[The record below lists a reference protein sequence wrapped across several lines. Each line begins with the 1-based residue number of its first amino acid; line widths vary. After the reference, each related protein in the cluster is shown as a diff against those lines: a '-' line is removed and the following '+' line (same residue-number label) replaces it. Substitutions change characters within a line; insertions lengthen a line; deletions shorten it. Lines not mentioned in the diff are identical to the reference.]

1 MKKYRNSTR
10 KEANCIVCNKEFSFW
25 PKQSRGLF
33 CSNKCCGTHKVQKVF
48 CEDSFLSACA
58 KKYLKEE
65 YFTYEC
71 SICGISDWLGMPLT
85 LQIDHIN
92 GNNRDN
98 RFDNLRLLCANCHT
112 QTDTWGNP
120 NRKK

>member
-1 MKKYRNSTR
+1 
-10 KEANCIVCNKEFSFW
+10 
-25 PKQSRGLF
+25 
-33 CSNKCCGTHKVQKVF
+33 
-48 CEDSFLSACA
+48 
-58 KKYLKEE
+58 
-65 YFTYEC
+65 
-71 SICGISDWLGMPLT
+71 MPLT

>member
-1 MKKYRNSTR
+1 MLSKFTEDTS
-10 KEANCIVCNKEFSFW
+10 I
-25 PKQSRGLF
+25 G
-33 CSNKCCGTHKVQKVF
+33 GVQR
-48 CEDSFLSACA
+48 
-58 KKYLKEE
+58 KYLKEE

-71 SICGISDWLGMPLT
+71 STCGISEWLGKPLT

-98 RFDNLRLLCANCHT
+98 RLDNLRLLCANCHT

-120 NRKK
+120 NRKKCIPE

>member
-1 MKKYRNSTR
+1 MST
-10 KEANCIVCNKEFSFW
+10 KTKANCEECNKEFYYYAAH
-25 PKQSRGLF
+25 KRGRY
-33 CSNKCCGTHKVQKVF
+33 CSSKCCGDHKMKKTF
-48 CEDSFLSACA
+48 NEDTYLTAAA
-58 KKYLKEE
+58 KTFLKES

-71 SICGISDWLGMPLT
+71 SNCGLTDWLGKPLT

-98 RFDNLRLLCANCHT
+98 RLDNLRLLCANCHT